1 MKKIKHLIIS
11 SLLLL
16 LIGFVGCEYKT
27 IVPDKGDPVDP
38 EVPISFSAEV
48 EPIWTSQ
55 GCVSC
60 HPSAGGLDLTV
71 GNAHASLMSHPR
83 AINKDNS
90 SESTILTFKTVQPG
104 PHGSVDYVGNQSEII
119 KVWIDQGAL
128 DN

>member
-1 MKKIKHLIIS
+1 MKYLKNIY
-11 SLLLL
+11 LLMLL
-16 LIGFVGCEYKT
+16 TGCLLSACEYNFIT
-27 IVPDKGDPVDP
+27 PDTGDPVDP

-60 HPSAGGLDLTV
+60 HPSSGGLDLRI
-71 GNAHASLMSHPR
+71 GEAYNSLMSHSR
-83 AINKDNS
+83 AINIDNS
-90 SESTILTFKTVQPG
+90 SESTILTFKTVKPS
-104 PHGSVDYVGNQSEII
+104 PHGSVDYIGNQSEII